1 MVNLQGMEPLS
12 MDRKRGKSCFMA
24 DLVFVV
30 PGRGIFALFAL
41 AVGGCVRLYGG
52 STMPIDYV
60 IGGAWPCCC
69 SATSFMPSSTR
80 NGF

>member
-1 MVNLQGMEPLS
+1 
-12 MDRKRGKSCFMA
+12 MA

-60 IGGAWPCCC
+60 IGGA
-69 SATSFMPSSTR
+69 
-80 NGF
+80 